1 MKIGNNQSSIK
12 RTPYFDKLRIIATI
26 AVVTIHCCGKDTLA
40 VGSFDWNVINA
51 YNCLVQ
57 WAVPV
62 FVMISGALYLGRD
75 ISFQKLFRKSILRIG
90 TVFLFWSVLYALWRC
105 FVTHEKHGAKAV
117 LLTVIKGNFHMW
129 FLFMIAG
136 LYLIVPILNKIV
148 ESKKIAGYFVILSFL
163 FSFLFPQMINV
174 IGLKST
180 MLSNLANDFISKFH
194 VELVL
199 GYSGY
204 FVLGY
209 LINQT
214 LIGKKTEYIIYAL
227 GLCSTAATVFGTV
240 WLSSTN
246 RPATVFSDELTV
258 NILLTSAAV
267 FVFAKQHLNK
277 PVKND
282 RSASALVFASK
293 CTLGI
298 YMVHPLILD
307 SLKRFAGITNLTF
320 NPLVCV
326 PMLVMSVFVL
336 SFAVSAVINRIP
348 LLGKWIV

>member
-1 MKIGNNQSSIK
+1 
-12 RTPYFDKLRIIATI
+12 
-26 AVVTIHCCGKDTLA
+26 
-40 VGSFDWNVINA
+40 
-51 YNCLVQ
+51 
-57 WAVPV
+57 
-62 FVMISGALYLGRD
+62 
-75 ISFQKLFRKSILRIG
+75 
-90 TVFLFWSVLYALWRC
+90 
-105 FVTHEKHGAKAV
+105 
-117 LLTVIKGNFHMW
+117 
-129 FLFMIAG
+129 MIAG

-148 ESKKIAGYFVILSFL
+148 ENKKIAVYFVILSFL

-180 MLSNLANDFISKFH
+180 VLSNLANDFILKFH

-214 LIGKKTEYIIYAL
+214 LISQKTEYIIYAL

-246 RPATVFSDELTV
+246 RPASIFSDELTV

-277 PVKND
+277 PVKSD

-298 YMVHPLILD
+298 YLVHPLILD

-320 NPLVCV
+320 TPLVCV
-326 PMLVMSVFVL
+326 PVLVLSVYVL
-336 SFAVSAVINRIP
+336 SFAVSAAINKIP
-348 LLGKWIV
+348 FLGKWIV